1 MKLELLH
8 TDNEPNF
15 IPKDFKVIDTLDI
28 SLKRTQ
34 GIMNPIIL
42 IKRKDTIDYT
52 GINYARLQDKRYY
65 FVSDLDTGNKDII
78 TLRLKEDVL
87 ETYKDDIL
95 NSTFDIVEKG
105 QTNNIKDVPVSKE
118 VETVKYTSPTV
129 LPKTSSVVM
138 VTVGSKGED

>member
-8 TDNEPNF
+8 TDNEP
-15 IPKDFKVIDTLDI
+15 
-28 SLKRTQ
+28 
-34 GIMNPIIL
+34 NPIIL

-65 FVSDLDTGNKDII
+65 FVNDLDTGNKDIV

-105 QTNNIKDVPVSKE
+105 QTNNIQDVPVSKE
-118 VETVKYTSPTV
+118 VETIKYTSPTV
-129 LPKTSSVVM
+129 LPKTSSVIM
-138 VTVGSKGED
+138 VTVGSKGEN

>member
-34 GIMNPIIL
+34 GILNPIIL
-42 IKRKDTIDYT
+42 IKRKEAIDYEQV
-52 GINYARLQDKRYY
+52 NYARLQDTRFY

-95 NSTFDIVEKG
+95 NSSFDIIEKG
-105 QTNNIKDVPVSKE
+105 QTNNIQDVPVSKE
-118 VETVKYTSPTV
+118 VETVTYKSPTV
-129 LPKTSSVVM
+129 LPKTSSVIM
-138 VTVGSKGED
+138 VTVGSKGDK